1 MASLKATISLNTT
14 DAASDTLKLN
24 STVELTTTVPA
35 VNIGRVEVSTAAATN
50 LLTAAGNTN
59 ITYVYLKNTA
69 TDSSHI
75 LIVKDDAGN
84 AFSDLGSGESMFL
97 PVKGGVGLECQAS
110 GADITAEY
118 GYWTKG

>member
-1 MASLKATISLNTT
+1 MASLRATISLNTT
-14 DAASDTLKLN
+14 DATSDILKISN
-24 STVELTTTVPA
+24 AVTLTTDNPA
-35 VNIGRVEVSTAAATN
+35 VNIARLEVATSAATN
-50 LLTAAGNTN
+50 LLTSADNTN

-75 LIVKDDAGN
+75 LVVKDDAGN

-110 GADITAEY
+110 GADITVEY